1 MGMKVQLRNVYVL
14 AAEYL
19 SGFISYHFLLRT
31 LDSSHAASLLV
42 SRQPVHA
49 LFPLPEV
56 PFPTRLVCQALSF
69 SCSSAQFLSP
79 QAAFPGLASQGGG
92 ISEQVLMSWPSVS
105 PREAS
110 QALHRA
116 GHPEGLARTSI
127 FHLRTQESVA
137 TKFIIAKP
145 TVISDAALKEFLEK
159 SSEGRTRQC

>member
-1 MGMKVQLRNVYVL
+1 MGMEVQLRNVYVL

-69 SCSSAQFLSP
+69 SCSSAQFLS
-79 QAAFPGLASQGGG
+79 QAAFPGLARQGAG

-116 GHPEGLARTSI
+116 GHP
-127 FHLRTQESVA
+127 
-137 TKFIIAKP
+137 
-145 TVISDAALKEFLEK
+145 
-159 SSEGRTRQC
+159 